1 MADISEILTN
11 NGIEIPEDKKES
23 FLKDFRASYK
33 STAELDKIKEKK
45 ESLESRITELDE
57 VISSYKKLDIDGLK
71 SEIDS
76 WKNKYEEAD
85 KEYTAK
91 FNKQLLN
98 NAFSKF
104 NFSSKTARDGIF
116 NEAFSSDKI
125 KFDNDT
131 VVGLDEFI
139 EIVKQNDPKAF
150 AEEIKEVEETPKF
163 TRGIQNKSSKITGD
177 PSKMDFKTYKKW
189 RKENY

>member
-1 MADISEILTN
+1 MADISEILSN
-11 NGIEIPEDKKES
+11 NGIEIPEEKKES

-33 STAELDKIKEKK
+33 SAAELDKIREKK

-57 VISSYKKLDIDGLK
+57 VISGYKKLDIDGLK

-85 KEYTAK
+85 KEYTSK
-91 FNKQLLN
+91 INKQILN

-116 NEAFSSDKI
+116 KEAFSSDKI
-125 KFDNDT
+125 KFDNDN
-131 VVGLDEFI
+131 VIGLDEFI
-139 EIVKQNDPKAF
+139 EIIKQNDPKAF
-150 AEEIKEVEETPKF
+150 AEEIKEEEAPKF
-163 TRGIQNKSSKITGD
+163 TRGIQNKSSKINGD